1 MFLNEIWG
9 RFGSSMGRSGKPGI
23 DSHLHASIVGGREE
37 LRAGILK
44 PYLLRFRDERG
55 ESTVRALLSK
65 VGLSSSIMD
74 DETAWISVGAARR
87 ALGALAAALGTDA
100 ILHCASWMTHPETL
114 GGYVQVLRVASEPLD
129 VYRYLTA
136 HASETTR
143 VGAYELREIGRGKI
157 EIDYTPHLGTLEEQK
172 DALLCA
178 ARLAELE
185 GVPLFWGLPPASIE
199 HVECLAKGG
208 SMCHYQIRWEE
219 QNKLPTWLGV
229 SGGMLTTAATVALSG
244 NLVAVAIGATVGG
257 AFGGTIAYLIER
269 IKRERN
275 ARVFEKNRIAA
286 LERGLELRGLGMLPE
301 GDLAGTV
308 LGGKY
313 RILHRIGSGG
323 IGAVYAAEHISLGH
337 RVAVKL
343 LRGAAAADAA
353 ETARLRREAQV
364 QVSIEH
370 PNVVRTLDLDQ
381 TPDGSI
387 YVVMELLHGIS
398 LAERLRDGPVPHAE
412 AVYVFVRMCRALEAA
427 HHIGVIHRDLK
438 PGNVFLCFDGSV
450 KVLDFGMSKLSQAES
465 LTQEGYT
472 LGTPEYM
479 SPEQCIGAP
488 LDPRSDIYALG
499 ILMYETVVGEIP
511 IQSRNRRDLLELHQ
525 RAIPVPMRE
534 RRPDL
539 AIPEELDKI
548 VLSCLAK
555 RAAQR
560 PTNARELE
568 ARLAQLSAEKPA
580 VSVTS
585 RSGRGGLKTQFDSSS
600 HSPIPTLPKQRMG

>member
-1 MFLNEIWG
+1 M
-9 RFGSSMGRSGKPGI
+9 SHHKP
-23 DSHLHASIVGGREE
+23 DSHLRSSIVGGREE

-55 ESTVRALLSK
+55 ESTVRALLST
-65 VGLSSSIMD
+65 VGLSSLIMD
-74 DETAWISVGAARR
+74 DETVWISVGAARR
-87 ALGALAAALGTDA
+87 ALDALATALGTDA
-100 ILHCASWMTHPETL
+100 IAHCSAWMTHPETL
-114 GGYVQVLRVASEPLD
+114 GGYVQMLRIASEPLD

-136 HASETTR
+136 HANETTR
-143 VGAYELREIGRGKI
+143 VGAYELREQGQGKL
-157 EIDYTPHLGTLEEQK
+157 EIDYTPSPGTVDEQR
-172 DALLCA
+172 DHLLCA
-178 ARLAELE
+178 ARSAELE
-185 GVPLFWGLPPASIE
+185 GVPLFWGLAPAVVE
-199 HVECLAKGG
+199 HTECLARDGEL
-208 SMCHYQIRWEE
+208 CRYQIRWDE
-219 QNKLPTWLGV
+219 QNKHSIWLGV
-229 SGGMLTTAATVALSG
+229 SGGMLATAAPVALSG
-244 NLVAVAIGATVGG
+244 SFLAMGIGATLGG
-257 AFGGTIAYLIER
+257 AFGGTIAYLVER
-269 IKRERN
+269 IKRERR

-301 GDLAGTV
+301 GDLGGSV

-343 LRGAAAADAA
+343 LRGAAAADAS

-370 PNVVRTLDLDQ
+370 PNVIRTLDLDQ

-387 YVVMELLHGIS
+387 YVVMELLQGIS
-398 LAERLRDGPVPHAE
+398 LAERLRDGPVPYE
-412 AVYVFVRMCRALEAA
+412 QAVYIFVRMCRALEAA
-427 HHIGVIHRDLK
+427 HRIGVIHRDLK

-450 KVLDFGMSKLSQAES
+450 KVLDFGMSKLAQAES

-499 ILMYETVVGEIP
+499 ILMYEALTGEIP
-511 IQSRNRRDLLELHQ
+511 IQSRIRRDLLELHQ
-525 RAIPVPMRE
+525 RAMPVPMRE
-534 RRPDL
+534 KRPEL
-539 AIPEELDKI
+539 SIPEELDRI
-548 VLSCLAK
+548 VLGCLAK

-560 PTNARELE
+560 PTNAHELE
-568 ARLAQLSAEKPA
+568 MRLAQLPSERPI
-580 VSVTS
+580 VSVVP
-585 RSGRGGLKTQFDSSS
+585 RDGRTIARPQPDSSS
-600 HSPIPTLPKQRMG
+600 HPPVPPITKQHLG